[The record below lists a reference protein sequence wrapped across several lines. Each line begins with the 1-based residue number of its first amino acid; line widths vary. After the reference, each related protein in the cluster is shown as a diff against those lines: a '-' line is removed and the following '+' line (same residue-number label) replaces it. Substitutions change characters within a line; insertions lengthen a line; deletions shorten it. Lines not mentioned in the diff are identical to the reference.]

1 MARVLLAEDEALV
14 RTMIYE
20 DLTDHGHAVIEA
32 RTGDEAVAILKLDS
46 DFDLILTDIRMP
58 GSIDGWTL
66 GATARDLIPGL
77 RIIYATGYSDAMP
90 SLLANERVLHKPFIY
105 ADVERLIADLYR

>member
-14 RTMIYE
+14 RAMICD
-20 DLTDHGHAVIEA
+20 DLTDHGHAVTA
-32 RTGDEAVAILKLDS
+32 AGTGDEAMAILRADT

-58 GSIDGWTL
+58 GSIDGWAL

-77 RIIYATGYSDAMP
+77 KIIYATGYSDAMP
-90 SLLANERVLHKPFIY
+90 RLLPNERMLHKPFIY
-105 ADVERLIADLYR
+105 ADVERLIAELHS